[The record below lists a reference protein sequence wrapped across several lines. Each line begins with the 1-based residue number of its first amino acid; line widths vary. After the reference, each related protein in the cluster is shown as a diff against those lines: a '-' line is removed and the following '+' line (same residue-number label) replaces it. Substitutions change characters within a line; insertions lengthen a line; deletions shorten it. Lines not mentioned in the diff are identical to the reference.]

1 MKTTQVSVTY
11 ERKFNMGDYN
21 SLHLGVTIWA
31 DLEEGENHLV
41 AIKTMQ
47 DDARDSVRN
56 EFARIPKKGSSNAT

>member
-1 MKTTQVSVTY
+1 
-11 ERKFNMGDYN
+11 MGDYN